1 MRTKAAIIREPKQD
15 GWEIVDVDID
25 DPKAGEVQVKLAAS
39 GLCHSDEH
47 LLTGDLQFET
57 YPILGGHEGAGVVT
71 KVGEGV
77 TGIEE
82 GDHVVL
88 AFIPACG
95 TCPPCA
101 EGLQNL
107 CDNGAGLLT
116 GRAISDDT
124 YRVHTTAG
132 EPVASMCVLGTF
144 SPYVTVH
151 QSSVVKIEKDIP

>member
-1 MRTKAAIIREPKQD
+1 MRTKAAIIRQPGQEA
-15 GWEIVDVDID
+15 WEIIDVDID

-47 LLTGDLQFET
+47 LLTGDLVFEK
-57 YPILGGHEGAGVVT
+57 YPLMGWHEGAGVVT

-77 TGIEE
+77 IGLSE

-95 TCPPCA
+95 TCRPCA

-107 CDNGAGLLT
+107 CDNGAGLLS
-116 GRAISDDT
+116 GKAISDDGF
-124 YRVHTTAG
+124 RVHTAAG
-132 EPVASMCVLGTF
+132 EDVGTMCLLG
-144 SPYVTVH
+144 
-151 QSSVVKIEKDIP
+151 KIGRAHV